1 MVRFNPLNIPRRGKV
16 FKRSA
21 CDSDKFDQHDFAAA
35 VETEAQRTV
44 ADAGADDHAGRSAAP
59 LEQPV
64 IELAAVLARCVDR
77 PEEREADLSA
87 VRVAAEDQRD
97 RVKRMAG
104 VQRNDRVGPVG
115 EQNGRAF
122 FRPAFRQP
130 RIAAGQIVGAVE
142 IEAVRLCSGVAE
154 KADSGFRVELLP
166 EADRAASFCRSSQL
180 PGTAKRTGAQSR
192 NFSSSSGWVSSSAAS
207 EVRSPP
213 KQRKSGLKARIRS
226 TARSASLR
234 SFGWPR

>member
-1 MVRFNPLNIPRRGKV
+1 MIRFNSLNIPRRGKV

-21 CDSDKFDQHDFAAA
+21 CDSGKFDQHDFAAA

-142 IEAVRLCSGVAE
+142 IEAVRLRSGVAE
-154 KADSGFRVELLP
+154 KADSGFRVKLLP
-166 EADRAASFCRSSQL
+166 EADRQPALAALPVARYGETDRGAVAELFEQL
-180 PGTAKRTGAQSR
+180 RLGVEFG
-192 NFSSSSGWVSSSAAS
+192 G
-207 EVRSPP
+207 VRSQVAPETE
-213 KQRKSGLKARIRS
+213 KIRAEGRSRS

>member
-166 EADRAASFCRSSQL
+166 EADRQPAFARAPSCPVRRNGPGRSRGTFRAAPAGCR
-180 PGTAKRTGAQSR
+180 
-192 NFSSSSGWVSSSAAS
+192 
-207 EVRSPP
+207 VRRRP
-213 KQRKSGLKARIRS
+213 KSGR
-226 TARSASLR
+226 
-234 SFGWPR
+234 PRNRENPG